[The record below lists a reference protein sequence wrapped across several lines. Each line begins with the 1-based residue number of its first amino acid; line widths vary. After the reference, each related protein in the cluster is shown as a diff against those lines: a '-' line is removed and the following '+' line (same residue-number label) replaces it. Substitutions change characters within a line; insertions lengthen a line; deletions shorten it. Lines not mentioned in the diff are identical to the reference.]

1 MQLLRLRLV
10 PAVLFTLAASPALA
24 QSATMTVPG
33 LGQVIAG
40 SNFKQ
45 TMACK
50 GGAVTV
56 NGNDNKVTLTGTCT
70 QISVNGSD
78 NQVTAATVGRIVLV
92 GSSNKVTWA
101 KALKGSRPLTSVTGS
116 DNKVMKR

>member
-1 MQLLRLRLV
+1 
-10 PAVLFTLAASPALA
+10 
-24 QSATMTVPG
+24 MTVPG
-33 LGQVIAG
+33 LGQLLAG
-40 SNFKQ
+40 NDLRE

-56 NGNDNKVTLTGTCT
+56 NGNDNKVTLTGICT

-92 GSSNKVTWA
+92 GSGNKVTWA
-101 KALKGSRPLTSVTGS
+101 KALRGSKPLTSVTGS
-116 DNKVMKR
+116 DNRVTKR